1 MMLKKSKFSL
11 KLILLLFL
19 ISKLAM
25 ALEEPKF
32 EIVKSFSEYEIR
44 KYKDRLAV
52 QVEYSNNDRGFQ
64 YLFNYISGAN
74 INTEKIDM
82 TTPVTQSLKIDMT
95 IPVTQSLKD
104 DKMVMQFFL
113 PSKFTIN
120 TAPKPTNER
129 VSLVIIEGGYYAVIR
144 YSGRSTDKNYYNK
157 FEELKEYLKKDKIEI
172 IENGIKATF
181 NAPYTLPP
189 LRRNEVMVKIKWN

>member
-1 MMLKKSKFSL
+1 MLKKSKFSL

-25 ALEEPKF
+25 ALEEPEF
-32 EIVKSFSEYEIR
+32 VIIKSFSEYEIR

-74 INTEKIDM
+74 INAEKIDM

-144 YSGRSTDKNYYNK
+144 YSGRSTDKNYYKK
-157 FEELKEYLKKDKIEI
+157 FEELKKYLKKDKIEI

-181 NAPYTLPP
+181 NGPFTLPP
-189 LRRNEVMVKIKWN
+189 LRRNEAMVKIKWH

>member
-1 MMLKKSKFSL
+1 MVKKSKFSL

-25 ALEEPKF
+25 ALEEPEF
-32 EIVKSFSEYEIR
+32 VIIKSFSEYEIR

-74 INTEKIDM
+74 INAEKIDM

-95 IPVTQSLKD
+95 IPVSQSLKD

-144 YSGRSTDKNYYNK
+144 YSGRSTDKNYYKK
-157 FEELKEYLKKDKIEI
+157 FEELKKYLKKDKIEI

-181 NAPYTLPP
+181 NGPFTLPP
-189 LRRNEVMVKIKWN
+189 LRRNEAMVKIKWH

>member
-1 MMLKKSKFSL
+1 MLKKSKFSL

-32 EIVKSFSEYEIR
+32 EIIKSFSEYEIR

-74 INTEKIDM
+74 INAEKIDM
-82 TTPVTQSLKIDMT
+82 TTPVTQSIKIDMT

-144 YSGRSTDKNYYNK
+144 YSGRSTDKNYYKK
-157 FEELKEYLKKDKIEI
+157 FEELKKYLKKDKIEI

-181 NAPYTLPP
+181 NGPFTLPP
-189 LRRNEVMVKIKWN
+189 LRRNEAMVKIKWH

>member
-1 MMLKKSKFSL
+1 MLKKSKFSL

-25 ALEEPKF
+25 ALEEPEF
-32 EIVKSFSEYEIR
+32 VIIKSFSEYEIR

-74 INTEKIDM
+74 INAEKIDM
-82 TTPVTQSLKIDMT
+82 TTPVTQSIKIDMT

-129 VSLVIIEGGYYAVIR
+129 VNLVIIEGGYYAVIR
-144 YSGRSTDKNYYNK
+144 YSGRSTDKNYYKK
-157 FEELKEYLKKDKIEI
+157 FEELKKYLKKDKIEI

-181 NAPYTLPP
+181 NGPFTFPP
-189 LRRNEVMVKIKWN
+189 LRRNEAMIKIKWH

>member
-1 MMLKKSKFSL
+1 MLKKSKFSL

-25 ALEEPKF
+25 ALEEPEF
-32 EIVKSFSEYEIR
+32 VIIKSFSEYEIR

-74 INTEKIDM
+74 INAEKIDM
-82 TTPVTQSLKIDMT
+82 TTPVTQSIKIDMT

-144 YSGRSTDKNYYNK
+144 YSGRSTDKNYYKK
-157 FEELKEYLKKDKIEI
+157 FEELKKYLKKDKIEI

-181 NAPYTLPP
+181 NGPFTLPP
-189 LRRNEVMVKIKWN
+189 LRRNEAMVKIKWH

>member
-1 MMLKKSKFSL
+1 MLKKSKFSL

-25 ALEEPKF
+25 ALEEPEF
-32 EIVKSFSEYEIR
+32 VIIKSFSEYEIR
-44 KYKDRLAV
+44 KYKDRLVV

-74 INTEKIDM
+74 INAEKIDM
-82 TTPVTQSLKIDMT
+82 TTPVTQSIKIDMT

-144 YSGRSTDKNYYNK
+144 YSGRSTDKNYYKK
-157 FEELKEYLKKDKIEI
+157 FEELKKYLKKDKIEI

-181 NAPYTLPP
+181 NGPFTLPP
-189 LRRNEVMVKIKWN
+189 LRRNEAMVKIKWH

>member
-1 MMLKKSKFSL
+1 MLKKSKFSL

-32 EIVKSFSEYEIR
+32 EIIKSFSEYEIR

-74 INTEKIDM
+74 INAEKINM

-144 YSGRSTDKNYYNK
+144 YSGRSTDKNYYKK

-181 NAPYTLPP
+181 NGPFTLPP
-189 LRRNEVMVKIKWN
+189 LRRNEAMVKIKWH

>member
-1 MMLKKSKFSL
+1 MVKKSKFSL

-25 ALEEPKF
+25 ALEEPEF
-32 EIVKSFSEYEIR
+32 VIIKSFSEYEIR

-74 INTEKIDM
+74 INAEKIDM
-82 TTPVTQSLKIDMT
+82 TTPVTQSIKIDMT

-144 YSGRSTDKNYYNK
+144 YSGRSTDKNYYKK
-157 FEELKEYLKKDKIEI
+157 FEELKKYLKKDKIEI

-181 NAPYTLPP
+181 NGPFTLPP
-189 LRRNEVMVKIKWN
+189 LRRNEAMVKIKWH

>member
-1 MMLKKSKFSL
+1 MMVKKSKFSL

-25 ALEEPKF
+25 ALEEPEF
-32 EIVKSFSEYEIR
+32 VIIKSFSEYEIR

-74 INTEKIDM
+74 INAEKIDM
-82 TTPVTQSLKIDMT
+82 TTPVTQSIKIDMT

-144 YSGRSTDKNYYNK
+144 YSGRSTDKNYYKK
-157 FEELKEYLKKDKIEI
+157 FEELKKYLKKDKIEI

-181 NAPYTLPP
+181 NGPFTLPP
-189 LRRNEVMVKIKWN
+189 LRRNEAMVKIKWH

>member
-1 MMLKKSKFSL
+1 MVKKSKFSL

-25 ALEEPKF
+25 ALEEPEF
-32 EIVKSFSEYEIR
+32 VIIKSFSEYEIR

-74 INTEKIDM
+74 INAEKIDM
-82 TTPVTQSLKIDMT
+82 TTPVTQSIKIDMT

-144 YSGRSTDKNYYNK
+144 YSGRSTDKNYCKK
-157 FEELKEYLKKDKIEI
+157 FEELKKYLKKDKIEI

-181 NAPYTLPP
+181 NGPFTLPP
-189 LRRNEVMVKIKWN
+189 LRRNEAMVKIKWH

>member
-1 MMLKKSKFSL
+1 MLKKSKFSL

-25 ALEEPKF
+25 ALEEPQF
-32 EIVKSFSEYEIR
+32 AIIKSFSEYEIR

-74 INTEKIDM
+74 INAEKIDM
-82 TTPVTQSLKIDMT
+82 TTPVTQSIKIDMT

-144 YSGRSTDKNYYNK
+144 YSGRSTDKNYYKK
-157 FEELKEYLKKDKIEI
+157 FEELKKYLKKDKIEI

-181 NAPYTLPP
+181 NGPFTLPP
-189 LRRNEVMVKIKWN
+189 LRRNEAMVKIKWH

>member
-1 MMLKKSKFSL
+1 MIK
-11 KLILLLFL
+11 
-19 ISKLAM
+19 ISKYPLIIALFSIIYTNISM
-25 ALEEPKF
+25 ALEEPKY
-32 EIVKSFSEYEIR
+32 EIIKSNINYEIR

-74 INTEKIDM
+74 INAEKIDM
-82 TTPVTQSLKIDMT
+82 TTPVTQSIKIDMT

-144 YSGRSTDKNYYNK
+144 YSGRSTDKNYYKK
-157 FEELKEYLKKDKIEI
+157 FEELKKYLKKDKIEI

-181 NAPYTLPP
+181 NGPFTLPP
-189 LRRNEVMVKIKWN
+189 LRRNEAMVKIKWH

>member
-1 MMLKKSKFSL
+1 MFKNS
-11 KLILLLFL
+11 KLILNIIL
-19 ISKLAM
+19 IIFINKSAM
-25 ALEEPKF
+25 ALEEQKF
-32 EIVKSFSEYEIR
+32 ELIKSFDEYEIR
-44 KYKDRLAV
+44 KYNDRLAA
-52 QVEYSNNDRGFQ
+52 QVEYSDDDRGFQ

-74 INTEKIDM
+74 INAEKINM

-113 PSKFTIN
+113 PYKFTIN

-144 YSGRSTDKNYYNK
+144 YSGRSTDKNYYKK
-157 FEELKEYLKKDKIEI
+157 FEELKKYLKKDKIEI

-181 NAPYTLPP
+181 NGPFTLPP
-189 LRRNEVMVKIKWN
+189 LRRNEAMVKIKWH

>member
-1 MMLKKSKFSL
+1 MLKKSKFSL

-32 EIVKSFSEYEIR
+32 EIIKSFSEYEIR

-74 INTEKIDM
+74 INAEKIDM
-82 TTPVTQSLKIDMT
+82 TTPVTQSIKIDMT

-144 YSGRSTDKNYYNK
+144 YSGRSTDKNYYKK

>member
-25 ALEEPKF
+25 ALEEPEF
-32 EIVKSFSEYEIR
+32 VIIKSFSEYEIR

-74 INTEKIDM
+74 INAEKIDM
-82 TTPVTQSLKIDMT
+82 TTPVTQSIKIDMT

-144 YSGRSTDKNYYNK
+144 YSGRSTDKNYYKK
-157 FEELKEYLKKDKIEI
+157 FEELKKYLKKDKIEI

-181 NAPYTLPP
+181 NGPFTLPP
-189 LRRNEVMVKIKWN
+189 LRRNEAMVKIKWH